1 MPVSEAHLD
10 APRDLVRL
18 RFPSFTGELRGVMF
32 VDGTA
37 QNGCPPHIAE
47 RLRGIFGAV
56 VEVVGP
62 WEPAPIAAEAP
73 AAPEPAPAPPSLP
86 QPIEPFA
93 RASRAHRG
101 R

>member
-18 RFPSFTGELRGVMF
+18 RYPSFTGELRGVMF
-32 VDGTA
+32 VDGAA
-37 QNGCPPHIAE
+37 QNGCAPHIAE

-62 WEPAPIAAEAP
+62 WEPAPVAAEVPTAP
-73 AAPEPAPAPPSLP
+73 EAAPPTIP